1 MVKNIIFDFDGVI
14 LESNDIKAYGFYELF
29 KDFGK
34 DNALR
39 AVEHF
44 KLNAGLSRYD
54 IIKFFFTQVC
64 VEKIDIDRL
73 KLYANRYSSLV
84 KDRVVESD
92 FVDGFMDFVGNNE
105 YNCFIASST
114 DENDLKYICNK
125 IGISDYFKAILGSPA
140 KKAKNIKKIISEF
153 SLSREE
159 TIYVGDSRN
168 DYEATIQAGLVFIG
182 RNSGIYNF
190 SKLGDVLVID
200 NLFNLNEKIQEIT

>member
-1 MVKNIIFDFDGVI
+1 MIKNIIFDFDGVI
-14 LESNDIKAYGFYELF
+14 LESNDVKAYGFYELF

-39 AVEHF
+39 AVEYF

-64 VEKIDIDRL
+64 VEKLGSDKIR
-73 KLYANRYSSLV
+73 LYANKYSSLV
-84 KDRVVESD
+84 KDRVVFSD
-92 FVDGFMDFVGNNE
+92 FVAGFMSFIGNNE

-114 DENDLKYICNK
+114 DEKDLKYICNK
-125 IGISDYFKAILGSPA
+125 IDISDYFKTILGSPA
-140 KKAKNIKKIISEF
+140 KKVKNINRIISEF
-153 SLSREE
+153 DLIREE

-190 SKLGDVLVID
+190 SKLDDVLVID